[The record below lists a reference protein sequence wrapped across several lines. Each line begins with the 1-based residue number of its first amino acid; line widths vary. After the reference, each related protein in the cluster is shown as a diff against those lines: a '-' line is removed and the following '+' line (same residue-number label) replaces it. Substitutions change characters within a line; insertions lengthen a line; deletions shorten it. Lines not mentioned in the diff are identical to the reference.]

1 MPPPPCSLP
10 DFLPLVPPGALKLL
24 LTALC
29 PQGFR
34 SLWVSEAGAVNVL
47 CDGEATQTPSPDGGR
62 WATLFHWVQMLI
74 PGQAGAG
81 T

>member
-1 MPPPPCSLP
+1 MP
-10 DFLPLVPPGALKLL
+10 

-47 CDGEATQTPSPDGGR
+47 CDGVATQTRAKQRGEGGPLCSTGCR
-62 WATLFHWVQMLI
+62 R
-74 PGQAGAG
+74 
-81 T
+81 